1 MFILKPFSQ
10 LSCLELYQILQLRV
24 NVFVVE
30 QNCPYSEI
38 DGKDIT
44 ALHLFAKQD
53 DVVIAYAR
61 ILPSDD
67 NLPKIGRVVVHQ
79 DYRNRNLGKQLMTT
93 AIFECNQRFGGDIHI
108 SAQSYLKKF
117 YKNLGFVAISD
128 EYLED
133 GIPHIDMQLK
143 MQQNF

>member
-1 MFILKPFSQ
+1 MFILKSFSQ

-79 DYRNRNLGKQLMTT
+79 NYRNRNLGKQLMTT
-93 AIFECNQRFGGDIHI
+93 AIFECRQRFGGDIYI
-108 SAQSYLKKF
+108 SAQCYLKKF
-117 YKNLGFVAISD
+117 YGSLGFVAISD

-133 GIPHIDMQLK
+133 DIPHIDMQLK
-143 MQQNF
+143 MQQKF

>member
-1 MFILKPFSQ
+1 MFILKSFSQ
-10 LSCLELYQILQLRV
+10 LSCFELYQILQLRV

-30 QNCPYSEI
+30 QNCPYPDI
-38 DGKDIT
+38 DGQDIT
-44 ALHLFAKQD
+44 ALHLFAMQD
-53 DVVIAYAR
+53 KIVTAYAR
-61 ILPSDD
+61 ILPSD
-67 NLPKIGRVVVHQ
+67 NHLPKIGRVVVHQ
-79 DYRNRNLGKQLMTT
+79 DYRNHNLGKQLMTT
-93 AIFECNQRFGGDIHI
+93 AIFECRQRFGGDIHI

-143 MQQNF
+143 MQQKF